1 MIGRNTHMVQ
11 CRMGGGMGLGGGLAQ
26 RGTFADAGRDIIAIA
41 MSPGRRHITKP
52 ICEITYAMR
61 EAGIKTSVMV
71 LNAGNGVPPEAPNS
85 GVSVL
90 FGLEEKETEIIND
103 FKLAIIH
110 LGNIRTH
117 IVYKAK
123 FILDLAPIDAIIA
136 CQAPVTFEDFEKIG
150 VKTIRNENG
159 NTKGRV
165 VDIISGIIRGQSCP
179 QEKLDEIISKV
190 KKNIQHDS
198 NSIR

>member
-1 MIGRNTHMVQ
+1 MI
-11 CRMGGGMGLGGGLAQ
+11 
-26 RGTFADAGRDIIAIA
+26 
-41 MSPGRRHITKP
+41 
-52 ICEITYAMR
+52 
-61 EAGIKTSVMV
+61 
-71 LNAGNGVPPEAPNS
+71 LNAGNGVLPEAPSS

-90 FGLEEKETEIIND
+90 FGLEEKEIEIIND
-103 FKLAIIH
+103 FKLGIIH

-117 IVYKAK
+117 IIYKAK
-123 FILDLAPIDAIIA
+123 FILDLAPLDAIIA
-136 CQAPVTFEDFEKIG
+136 CQAPITFEDLEKIG
-150 VKTIRNENG
+150 VKTIKNENG
-159 NTKGRV
+159 TTKGRV

>member
-61 EAGIKTSVMV
+61 ESGIKTSVMV
-71 LNAGNGVPPEAPNS
+71 LNAGNGVPPEAPSS
-85 GVSVL
+85 GASVL
-90 FGLEEKETEIIND
+90 FGIEEKEVEILNE

-117 IVYKAK
+117 VVYKAK
-123 FILDLAPIDAIIA
+123 FILELAPIDAIIA
-136 CQAPVTFEDFEKIG
+136 CQAPVTLEDFEKIG
-150 VKTIRNENG
+150 VRTINKDNG
-159 NTKGRV
+159 TTKGRV

-190 KKNIQHDS
+190 KRNAHHDS
-198 NSIR
+198 NRI

>member
-26 RGTFADAGRDIIAIA
+26 RGTFADAGRDILAIA

-71 LNAGNGVPPEAPNS
+71 LNAGNGVPPEAPAS

-90 FGLEEKETEIIND
+90 FGIEEKEVEILNE

-117 IVYKAK
+117 VVYKAK

-136 CQAPVTFEDFEKIG
+136 CQAPIIFEDLEKIG
-150 VKTIRNENG
+150 VRTINNDNG
-159 NTKGRV
+159 TTKGRV
-165 VDIISGIIRGQSCP
+165 VDIVSGIIRGQSCP

-190 KKNIQHDS
+190 KRNAHHDS
-198 NSIR
+198 NSI

>member
-71 LNAGNGVPPEAPNS
+71 LNAGNGVPPEAPAS

-90 FGLEEKETEIIND
+90 FGIEEKEVEILNE

-117 IVYKAK
+117 VIYKAK

-150 VKTIRNENG
+150 VRTINNDNG
-159 NTKGRV
+159 TTKGKI

-190 KKNIQHDS
+190 KRNAHHDS
-198 NSIR
+198 NSI

>member
-1 MIGRNTHMVQ
+1 MVQ

-61 EAGIKTSVMV
+61 ESGIKTSVMV
-71 LNAGNGVPPEAPNS
+71 LNAGNGVPPEAPSS
-85 GVSVL
+85 GASVL
-90 FGLEEKETEIIND
+90 FGIEEKEVEILNE

-117 IVYKAK
+117 VVYKAK

-136 CQAPVTFEDFEKIG
+136 CQAPVTLEDFEKIG
-150 VKTIRNENG
+150 VRTINKDNG
-159 NTKGRV
+159 TTKGRV

-190 KKNIQHDS
+190 KRNAHHDS
-198 NSIR
+198 NSI

>member
-1 MIGRNTHMVQ
+1 
-11 CRMGGGMGLGGGLAQ
+11 MGGGMGLGGGLAQ
-26 RGTFADAGRDIIAIA
+26 RGTFADAGRDIIAVA

-71 LNAGNGVPPEAPNS
+71 LNAGNGVPPEAPSS

-90 FGLEEKETEIIND
+90 FGIEEKEVEILNE

-117 IVYKAK
+117 VVYKAK

-136 CQAPVTFEDFEKIG
+136 CQAPVTLEDFEKIG
-150 VKTIRNENG
+150 VRTINNNNG
-159 NTKGRV
+159 TTKGRV

-190 KKNIQHDS
+190 KRNAHHDS
-198 NSIR
+198 NSI

>member
-1 MIGRNTHMVQ
+1 
-11 CRMGGGMGLGGGLAQ
+11 MGGGMGLGGGLAQ
-26 RGTFADAGRDIIAIA
+26 RGTFADAGRDIIAVA

-71 LNAGNGVPPEAPNS
+71 LNAGNGVPPEAPSS

-90 FGLEEKETEIIND
+90 FGIEEKEVEILNE

-117 IVYKAK
+117 VVYKGK

-136 CQAPVTFEDFEKIG
+136 CQAPVTLEDFEKIG
-150 VKTIRNENG
+150 VRTINNNNG
-159 NTKGRV
+159 TTKGRV
-165 VDIISGIIRGQSCP
+165 VDIISGIIRGQSYL

-190 KKNIQHDS
+190 KRNAHHDS
-198 NSIR
+198 NSI

>member
-1 MIGRNTHMVQ
+1 MVQ

-71 LNAGNGVPPEAPNS
+71 LNAGNGVPPEAPSS

-90 FGLEEKETEIIND
+90 FGIEEKE
-103 FKLAIIH
+103 
-110 LGNIRTH
+110 
-117 IVYKAK
+117 
-123 FILDLAPIDAIIA
+123 
-136 CQAPVTFEDFEKIG
+136 
-150 VKTIRNENG
+150 
-159 NTKGRV
+159 
-165 VDIISGIIRGQSCP
+165 VDIINTLVNKPIEFLG
-179 QEKLDEIISKV
+179 KFY
-190 KKNIQHDS
+190 
-198 NSIR
+198 

>member
-1 MIGRNTHMVQ
+1 MIGRNTHIVQ

-71 LNAGNGVPPEAPNS
+71 LNAGNGVPPEAPAS

-90 FGLEEKETEIIND
+90 FGIEEKEVEILNE

-117 IVYKAK
+117 VIYKAK

-150 VKTIRNENG
+150 VRTINNDNG
-159 NTKGRV
+159 TTKGRI

-190 KKNIQHDS
+190 KRNAHHDS
-198 NSIR
+198 NSI

>member
-61 EAGIKTSVMV
+61 ESGIKTSVMV
-71 LNAGNGVPPEAPNS
+71 LNAGNGVPPEAPSS
-85 GVSVL
+85 GASVL
-90 FGLEEKETEIIND
+90 FGIEEKEVEILNE

-117 IVYKAK
+117 VVYKAK

-136 CQAPVTFEDFEKIG
+136 CQAPVTLEDFEKIG
-150 VKTIRNENG
+150 VRTINKDNG
-159 NTKGRV
+159 TTKGRV

-190 KKNIQHDS
+190 KRNAHHDS
-198 NSIR
+198 NSI

>member
-71 LNAGNGVPPEAPNS
+71 LNAGNGVPPEAPSS

-90 FGLEEKETEIIND
+90 FGIEEKEVEILHE

-117 IVYKAK
+117 VVYKSK
-123 FILDLAPIDAIIA
+123 FILDLVPIDAIVA

-150 VKTIRNENG
+150 VKTVNNENG
-159 NTKGRV
+159 TTKGRV
-165 VDIISGIIRGQSCP
+165 VDIVSGIIRGQSCP

-190 KKNIQHDS
+190 KINVHHDS
-198 NSIR
+198 NSI

>member
-71 LNAGNGVPPEAPNS
+71 LNAGNGVPPEAPAS

-90 FGLEEKETEIIND
+90 FGIEEKEVEILNE

-117 IVYKAK
+117 VIYKAK

-150 VKTIRNENG
+150 VRTINNDNG
-159 NTKGRV
+159 TTKGRI

-190 KKNIQHDS
+190 KRNAHHDS
-198 NSIR
+198 NSI